1 LDEITPEAPPPSLP
15 FRRPADYYSSPV
27 GDARPLFPRWVPY
40 GCGVAA
46 IFVLIVVFGLGLVA
60 ARGGIGPL
68 FELMFATMEGEI
80 DKMFTPD
87 VTPNEKAV
95 FGEEMKKMRELVRQN
110 RVPVDRLQPLL
121 RTLREATSDQRVTAA
136 ETEQLIRGI
145 RDVNSSVK
153 H

>member
-1 LDEITPEAPPPSLP
+1 MIPGAPPEGEHPSATLP

-40 GCGVAA
+40 GCGGAA
-46 IFVLIVVFGLGLVA
+46 ILVLIAVFGLGLLA

-80 DKMFTPD
+80 DKMFTRD

-95 FGEEMKKMRELVRQN
+95 FAEEMKKRRE
-110 RVPVDRLQPLL
+110 
-121 RTLREATSDQRVTAA
+121 
-136 ETEQLIRGI
+136 
-145 RDVNSSVK
+145 
-153 H
+153 

>member
-1 LDEITPEAPPPSLP
+1 
-15 FRRPADYYSSPV
+15 
-27 GDARPLFPRWVPY
+27 
-40 GCGVAA
+40 
-46 IFVLIVVFGLGLVA
+46 
-60 ARGGIGPL
+60 
-68 FELMFATMEGEI
+68 MFATMEGEI

-136 ETEQLIRGI
+136 ETEQLIREI
-145 RDVNSSVK
+145 RDVNSSVR